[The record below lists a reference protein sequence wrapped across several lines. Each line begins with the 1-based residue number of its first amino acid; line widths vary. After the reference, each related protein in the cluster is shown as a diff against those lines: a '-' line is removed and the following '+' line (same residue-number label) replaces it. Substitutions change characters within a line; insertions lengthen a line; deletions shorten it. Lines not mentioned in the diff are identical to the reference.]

1 MIRTV
6 FTILFLLLAC
16 VEGFGQSTFQGLTP
30 GKSTRAEVERVLG
43 QPVKPA
49 SATLFEY
56 KPRWNADRIYAQYD
70 DAGPAATLERIE
82 LTCTEPPGF
91 VSAGPDSGCS
101 RLHFA
106 MQENYSVNVYMADAV
121 KKLIRADGD
130 TRYSYY
136 FAQPRFM
143 VFTEP
148 FANDAGGKE
157 LRWAFYSAALFAGAA
172 PKNLTCGGLRLLG
185 TWDTNRGRM
194 TIVREGATVGRGLLA
209 SERVTGTYSE
219 GTGSFRGLL
228 NQFTLEAEWKDD
240 TGTGTMRL
248 RAGGQTMS
256 GEWKR
261 TSGNGP
267 GEGTWEGRCVE
278 TN

>member
-1 MIRTV
+1 MRTS
-6 FTILFLLLAC
+6 TMILFLLITCATC
-16 VEGFGQSTFQGLTP
+16 FGQSSYKGLTP

-43 QPVKPA
+43 QPVKTA
-49 SATLFEY
+49 SATLSEY
-56 KPRWNADRIYAQYD
+56 KPRWNADRIYVQYD
-70 DAGPAATLERIE
+70 DAGPAATVERIE
-82 LTCTEPPGF
+82 LTCTDPPGF

-106 MQENYSVNVYMADAV
+106 MVENYSVNVHMADSV

-130 TRYSYY
+130 TRYIYY

-143 VFTEP
+143 VFTQP
-148 FANDAGGKE
+148 FANDAGRQE

-172 PKNLTCGGLRLLG
+172 PKNPTCGGLLG

-228 NQFTLEAEWKDD
+228 NQFTLEAEWKEDN
-240 TGTGTMRL
+240 GTGTMRL
-248 RAGGQTMS
+248 RGGGQTMS

-267 GEGTWEGRCVE
+267 REGTWEGRCVE